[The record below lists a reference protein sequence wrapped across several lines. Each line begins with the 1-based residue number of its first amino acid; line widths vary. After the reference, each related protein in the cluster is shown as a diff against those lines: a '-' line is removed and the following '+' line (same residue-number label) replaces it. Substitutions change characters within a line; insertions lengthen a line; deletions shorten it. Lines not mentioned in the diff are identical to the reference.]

1 MSLAPAQISNLVAL
15 GAPILC
21 LDTCTLLDVVRDITR
36 ETARPSDALAGLD
49 LLHAAE
55 TKCDLVV
62 LMAEQVEIELGVHL
76 QEVQQE
82 AEQKLTKFRGE
93 AQRIHEV
100 ASAFGATGLLST
112 SHMHGHVVRARSV
125 LDRWTA
131 AAVRVPTN
139 PGVAGRAL
147 ARVNAPRTPARKG
160 KDSFKDCVIV
170 EAYFEAAQQLRAAGL
185 SAPIVFA
192 SSNTREYYAPSTRHL
207 PADFA
212 AELAALSMEYA
223 PSFGAAKFSLIARRP

>member
-1 MSLAPAQISNLVAL
+1 MSLVPAQISDLVAL

-21 LDTCTLLDVVRDITR
+21 LDTCTILDVVRDITR
-36 ETARPSDALAGLD
+36 ETVRLADAKAGLD

-55 TKCDLVV
+55 SKSGLVV
-62 LMAEQVEIELGVHL
+62 LMADQIGIELAVHL

-82 AEQKLTKFRGE
+82 AEDKLAKFHGQ
-93 AQRIHEV
+93 AQRIHDV
-100 ASAFGATGLLST
+100 ASAFGAIGVMST
-112 SHMHGHVVRARSV
+112 AHLHGHVGRARLV

-131 AAVRVPTN
+131 AAMRVPDN

-160 KDSFKDCVIV
+160 KDSIKDCVIV
-170 EAYFEAAQQLRAAGL
+170 EAYLETAQQLRTAGL

-192 SSNTREYYAPSTRHL
+192 SSNTKEYYAPSTTHL

-212 AELAALSMEYA
+212 ADLGMVSMSYA
-223 PSFGAAKFSLIARRP
+223 PNFGAAKFMLGL

>member
-1 MSLAPAQISNLVAL
+1 MSLAPAQISDLVAL

-21 LDTCTLLDVVRDITR
+21 LDTCTILDVVRDITR
-36 ETARPSDALAGLD
+36 ETIRLSDAKAGLD
-49 LLHAAE
+49 LLQAAE
-55 TKCDLVV
+55 SKADLVV
-62 LMAEQVEIELGVHL
+62 LMAEQIGIELGVHL

-82 AEQKLTKFRGE
+82 AEDKLAEFHGQ
-93 AQRIHEV
+93 AQRIHDV
-100 ASAFGATGLLST
+100 TSVFGATGIMSI
-112 SHMHGHVVRARSV
+112 SHLHGHVGRARLV

-131 AAVRVPTN
+131 VAMRVPDN

-160 KDSFKDCVIV
+160 KDSIKDCVIV
-170 EAYFEAAQQLRAAGL
+170 EAYLEAAQQLRAAGL

-192 SSNTREYYAPSTRHL
+192 SSNTKEYYSPSTAHL

-212 AELAALSMEYA
+212 ADIAAVSMSYA
-223 PSFGAAKFSLIARRP
+223 PNFGAAKFSLGL